1 MPALGTKPKH
11 MQNASKLFIKGMVC
25 QRCIIVLKKELEAS
39 GMVVVKA
46 ELGEVTVLTSKQAIE
61 MGRIAEK
68 LAPLG
73 FQLLEDKKVKTVDAI
88 RELVKEVYSGNFDF
102 PYNFRFSD
110 LLSQRLEKEYDS
122 LSALFS
128 LLEHKTLERYIIDFR
143 IERIKEFLV
152 YTSSTLS
159 DIAFRLNFSSVAH
172 LSRQFKQYTG
182 LNPSHFKEIK
192 KARVQ
197 AGFSDN

>member
-1 MPALGTKPKH
+1 

-25 QRCIIVLKKELEAS
+25 QRCIIVLKTELEAS
-39 GMVVVKA
+39 GMIVVKA
-46 ELGEVTVLTSKQAIE
+46 ELGEVTVLTSSRTIE
-61 MGRIAEK
+61 TARIAEK

-73 FQLLEDKKVKTVDAI
+73 FQLLEDRKVKTVDAI

-110 LLSQRLEKEYDS
+110 LLSQRLQKEYDS

-128 LLEHKTLERYIIDFR
+128 LLEHKTLERYIIDYR

-159 DIAFRLNFSSVAH
+159 DIAFRLNYSSVAH

-192 KARVQ
+192 KSSIQAR
-197 AGFSDN
+197 FSDN

>member
-1 MPALGTKPKH
+1 

-25 QRCIIVLKKELEAS
+25 QRCIIVLKTELEAS
-39 GMVVVKA
+39 GIIVVKA
-46 ELGEVTVLTSKQAIE
+46 ELGEVTVLTSSRNIE
-61 MGRIAEK
+61 TARIAEK

-73 FQLLEDKKVKTVDAI
+73 FQLLEDRKVKTVDAI

-102 PYNFRFSD
+102 PYHFRFSD
-110 LLSQRLEKEYDS
+110 LLSQRLQKEYDS

-128 LLEHKTLERYIIDFR
+128 LLEHKTLERYIIDYR

-159 DIAFRLNFSSVAH
+159 DIAFRLNYSSVAH

-192 KARVQ
+192 KSRIQ

>member
-1 MPALGTKPKH
+1 
-11 MQNASKLFIKGMVC
+11 MQNASRLFIKGMVC
-25 QRCIIVLKKELEAS
+25 QRCIIVLKNELEAS
-39 GMVVVKA
+39 GMIVIKA
-46 ELGEVTVLTSKQAIE
+46 ELGEVTVLTSSRTIE
-61 MGRIAEK
+61 SAWIAEK

-102 PYNFRFSD
+102 PYHFRFSD
-110 LLSQRLEKEYDS
+110 LLVQRLQKEYDS

-159 DIAFRLNFSSVAH
+159 DIAFRLNYSSVAH

>member
-1 MPALGTKPKH
+1 
-11 MQNASKLFIKGMVC
+11 MQNASRLFIKGMVC
-25 QRCIIVLKKELEAS
+25 QRCIIVLKNELEAS
-39 GMVVVKA
+39 GMIVIKA
-46 ELGEVTVLTSKQAIE
+46 ELGEVTVLTSSRTIE
-61 MGRIAEK
+61 SAWIAEK

-102 PYNFRFSD
+102 PYQFRFSD
-110 LLSQRLEKEYDS
+110 LLVQRLQKEYDS

-159 DIAFRLNFSSVAH
+159 DIAFRLNYSSVAH

>member
-1 MPALGTKPKH
+1 
-11 MQNASKLFIKGMVC
+11 MQNASRLFIKGMVC
-25 QRCIIVLKKELEAS
+25 QRCIIVLKNELEAS
-39 GMVVVKA
+39 GMIVIKA
-46 ELGEVTVLTSKQAIE
+46 ELGEVTVLTSSRTIE
-61 MGRIAEK
+61 SAWIPEK

-102 PYNFRFSD
+102 PYHFRFSD
-110 LLSQRLEKEYDS
+110 LLVQRLQKEYDS

-159 DIAFRLNFSSVAH
+159 DIAFRLNYSSVAH

>member
-1 MPALGTKPKH
+1 
-11 MQNASKLFIKGMVC
+11 MQNASRLFIKGMVC
-25 QRCIIVLKKELEAS
+25 QRCIIVLKNELEAS
-39 GMVVVKA
+39 GMIVIKA
-46 ELGEVTVLTSKQAIE
+46 ELGEVTVLTSSRSIE
-61 MGRIAEK
+61 SAWIAEK

-102 PYNFRFSD
+102 PYQFRFSD
-110 LLSQRLEKEYDS
+110 LLVQRLQKEYDS

-159 DIAFRLNFSSVAH
+159 DIAFRLNYSSVAH

>member
-1 MPALGTKPKH
+1 

-25 QRCIIVLKKELEAS
+25 QRCIIVLKTELEAS
-39 GMVVVKA
+39 GMIVVKA
-46 ELGEVTVLTSKQAIE
+46 ELGEVTVLTSSRAIE
-61 MGRIAEK
+61 TARIAEK

-73 FQLLEDKKVKTVDAI
+73 FQLLEDRKVKTVDAI

-110 LLSQRLEKEYDS
+110 LLSQRLQKEYDS

-128 LLEHKTLERYIIDFR
+128 LLEHKTLERYIIDYR

-159 DIAFRLNFSSVAH
+159 DIAFRLNYSSVAH

-192 KARVQ
+192 KSRIQ

>member
-1 MPALGTKPKH
+1 

-25 QRCIIVLKKELEAS
+25 QRCIIVLKTELEAS
-39 GMVVVKA
+39 GMIVVKA
-46 ELGEVTVLTSKQAIE
+46 ELGEVTVLTSSRTIE
-61 MGRIAEK
+61 TARIAEK

-73 FQLLEDKKVKTVDAI
+73 FQLLEDRKVKTVDAI

-110 LLSQRLEKEYDS
+110 LLSQRLQKEYDS

-128 LLEHKTLERYIIDFR
+128 LLEHKTLERYIIDYR

-159 DIAFRLNFSSVAH
+159 DIAFRLNYSSVAH

-192 KARVQ
+192 KSRIQ

>member
-1 MPALGTKPKH
+1 
-11 MQNASKLFIKGMVC
+11 MQNASRLFIKGMVC
-25 QRCIIVLKKELEAS
+25 QRCIIVLKNELEAS
-39 GMVVVKA
+39 GMIVIKA
-46 ELGEVTVLTSKQAIE
+46 ELGEVTVLTSSRTIE
-61 MGRIAEK
+61 SAWIAEK

-102 PYNFRFSD
+102 PYQFRFSD
-110 LLSQRLEKEYDS
+110 LLVQRLQKEYDS

-152 YTSSTLS
+152 YTSSPLS
-159 DIAFRLNFSSVAH
+159 DIAFRLNYSSVAH

>member
-1 MPALGTKPKH
+1 

-25 QRCIIVLKKELEAS
+25 QRCIIVLKTELEAS
-39 GMVVVKA
+39 GMIVVKA
-46 ELGEVTVLTSKQAIE
+46 ELGEVTVLTSSRTIE
-61 MGRIAEK
+61 TSRIAEK

-73 FQLLEDKKVKTVDAI
+73 FQLLEDRKVKTVDAI

-102 PYNFRFSD
+102 PYHFRFSD
-110 LLSQRLEKEYDS
+110 LLVQRLQKEYDS

-159 DIAFRLNFSSVAH
+159 DIAFRLNYSSVAH